1 MNQTDEL
8 KLFAAVHAG
17 FPAFTEVLKRQLQDK
32 VTYLIL
38 AQDDAAMRQA
48 QGDARTLKA
57 LISRLESAKDSLE
70 RNRSASVAR

>member
-8 KLFAAVHAG
+8 KLFAAVNAA
-17 FPAFTEVLKRQLQDK
+17 FPAFTDVLKRQLAEK

-57 LISRLESAKDSLE
+57 LISKLETAKDSLS
-70 RNRSASVAR
+70 RGSASVAR